1 MKPSTDRPIL
11 CGTDFSDNAAHA
23 SATAAALARRWERPL
38 VLLHVTDEFNAHA
51 QTPEQ
56 LDALLRA
63 ADERL
68 QSEAV
73 RLAAG
78 GAEVRGEVLHGAVAE
93 RAILDFV
100 EAHPPALLVVSA
112 VSKTAFDRWT
122 LGSVSER
129 IAEAAP
135 APTLVVRAAAPFEA
149 WLRGERALRVFVA
162 ADFSASSDAALRWV
176 AAWCGLG
183 PCEVTLGHVAW
194 PPEERQRL
202 GVRGPTSFT
211 EHDPEVQRV
220 LERDLREKAIA
231 VLGEA
236 SVAMEVRASWGRV
249 DIPLV
254 DMARAAQ
261 ADLLVVGTHQRRG
274 VERWTEGSVSRGVLR
289 HAPMSVACVPAAA
302 APATG
307 PGLHPCRRVLAAADL
322 GEHGGLAVPYACSV
336 VQEGGAVRLVH
347 VEPRSDRDRAQ
358 RRVHA
363 EARLRAHIPREAAA
377 RGIAMEVE
385 IVEHEDAA
393 RGICQAAETFGADLV
408 CIGAHARP
416 GAAARA
422 MGSVALGVL
431 QQCRRPVLVVWPP
444 VA

>member
-1 MKPSTDRPIL
+1 M
-11 CGTDFSDNAAHA
+11 
-23 SATAAALARRWERPL
+23 
-38 VLLHVTDEFNAHA
+38 VLLHVADQFNAHA

-68 QSEAV
+68 QSEAT

-78 GAEVRGEVLHGAVAE
+78 GAVVRGKVLHGTVAE

-100 EAHPPALLVVSA
+100 EAHPPALLVISA

-129 IAEAAP
+129 LAEAAP
-135 APTLVVRAAAPFEA
+135 VPTLVVRAAEPFEA
-149 WLRGERALRVFVA
+149 WLRGERALRVFA
-162 ADFSASSDAALRWV
+162 AVDFSASSDAALRWV

-183 PCEVTLGHVAW
+183 PCEVTVGHVAW

-202 GVRGPTSFT
+202 GVHGPTSLT
-211 EHDPEVQRV
+211 EHDPAVQRV
-220 LERDLREKAIA
+220 LERDLREKVMA

-236 SVAMEVRASWGRV
+236 PVAVKVRASWGRV

-254 DMARAAQ
+254 DLARAAQ
-261 ADLLVVGTHQRRG
+261 ADLFVVGTHQRHG
-274 VERWTEGSVSRGVLR
+274 LKRWTQGSVSRGVLR

-302 APATG
+302 APEAA
-307 PGLHPCRRVLAAADL
+307 PGLHPCRRVLAAADI
-322 GEHGGLAVPYACSV
+322 GEHGGLALPYACSV
-336 VQEGGAVRLVH
+336 VEEGGTVRLVH
-347 VEPRSDRDRAQ
+347 VGPYTDRDVAQ
-358 RRVHA
+358 RRADA
-363 EARLRAHIPREAAA
+363 EARLRSQIPAGATA
-377 RGIAMEVE
+377 RGITTEVE
-385 IVEHEDAA
+385 FVEHEDTA

-431 QQCRRPVLVVWPP
+431 QHCRRPVLVVWPP
-444 VA
+444 QA